1 MKLHSKIIIGMLL
14 GVAFAFLSSVMG
26 WADFTADWIAPFGT
40 IFINLLKLI
49 AVPLVLFSII
59 DGVGQ
64 IGDPSILGRVGG
76 KALAL
81 YISTTT
87 VAIVLG
93 LFLANVV
100 QPGSFATDEQIL
112 NNRLTFEA
120 WLDSEGKPS
129 PDGQRWSEDPA
140 NAEAWA
146 LAQVSTGLESS
157 AYSDKIATA
166 REEKSRGPLAFVV
179 DMVPS
184 NIFLA
189 FNNGL
194 MLQVIVFAL
203 FFGIAIV
210 LLPPAQS
217 NAVKPF
223 MSQMTAVFIKMVE
236 LVMLGAPF
244 FVFALMAATLS
255 ELAGNDPQNLLDLFS
270 SFGAYMLLVVAGL
283 AIMVVI
289 VYPSVGW
296 FFTRKHG
303 MSWKAY
309 FTFFQSAIRPAQL
322 LAFSTSSSAATL
334 PVTMECVHNN
344 LKVKEEISQFTLPIG
359 ATVNM
364 DGTSLYQAIAVM
376 FLAQFHGLD
385 LDLMQQSIII
395 VTAVL
400 ASIGAAAVPS
410 AGLIMLILV
419 LDSVGLNPAWIAI
432 IFPVDRI
439 LDMCRTVVNVT
450 GDATV
455 ALVVADS
462 EGDWDP
468 ESTD

>member
-1 MKLHSKIIIGMLL
+1 MKLHTKIILGMVL
-14 GVAFAFLSSVMG
+14 GVAFAFLSAVMG
-26 WADFTADWIAPFGT
+26 WSEFTEDWISPFGE
-40 IFINLLKLI
+40 IFINALKLI

-64 IGDPSILGRVGG
+64 LGDPASLGRIGG
-76 KALAL
+76 KALGF
-81 YISTTT
+81 YIGTTT
-87 VAIVLG
+87 IAIFLG
-93 LFLANVV
+93 LLLANVI
-100 QPGSFATDEQIL
+100 QPGTFATDAQITK
-112 NNRLTFEA
+112 NRLAFEH
-120 WLDSEGKPS
+120 WLIEEGKPS
-129 PDGQRWSEDPA
+129 PDGEMWSERPEL
-140 NAEAWA
+140 AEAWA
-146 LAQVSTGLESS
+146 AELATEIEIDEEYQE
-157 AYSDKIATA
+157 KIANA
-166 REEKSRGPLAFVV
+166 HAEKERGPLAFIV

-189 FNNGL
+189 FNKSL

-203 FFGIAIV
+203 FFGVAIV
-210 LLPPAQS
+210 MMPESSSA
-217 NAVKPF
+217 AVRPF
-223 MSQMTAVFIKMVE
+223 MSQMTEVFIKMVE
-236 LVMLGAPF
+236 IVMAGAPF

-255 ELAGNDPQNLLDLFS
+255 KLAGDDPQNLIDLFS
-270 SFGAYMLLVVAGL
+270 SFGVYMLLVVAGL
-283 AIMVVI
+283 ALMIVVI
-289 VYPSVGW
+289 YPTLGW
-296 FFTRKHG
+296 FMAGRKHK
-303 MSWKAY
+303 MSWLTY
-309 FTFFQSAIRPAQL
+309 FKFFMGAIRPAQL

-334 PVTMECVHNN
+334 PVTMDCVHDE
-344 LKVKEEISQFTLPIG
+344 LKVNEEISQFTLPIG

-376 FLAQFHGLD
+376 FLAQFHGLE
-385 LDLMQQSIII
+385 LELSHQAII
-395 VTAVL
+395 VATAVL

-462 EGDWDP
+462 ENDWDP
-468 ESTD
+468 S